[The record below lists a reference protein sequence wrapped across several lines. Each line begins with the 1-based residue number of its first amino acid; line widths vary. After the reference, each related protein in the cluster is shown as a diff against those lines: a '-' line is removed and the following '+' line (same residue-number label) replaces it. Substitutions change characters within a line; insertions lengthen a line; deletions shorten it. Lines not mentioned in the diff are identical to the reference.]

1 MNNKRFS
8 IKSSA
13 AICLTMAALSVPTL
27 ASAQQQ
33 GDLIVRAG
41 LTRVSPD
48 ESSKVLTTQATG
60 PLAGTGVSVGN
71 DTQLGLNVLYM
82 YSDIIG
88 VELLA
93 ATPFKHDLSAYGL
106 SQYGF
111 ATTDLGHTRHLP
123 PTISALY
130 YFGDSAARLRLY
142 VGAGINYTTF
152 FSEKLSR
159 QARTELGANRLKLD
173 DSFGLALQVGFDYTL
188 NDNWLVN
195 ASVRHI
201 DIETDASMN
210 SALGKVTTKVDLAP
224 WVYTVALAY
233 RF

>member
-1 MNNKRFS
+1 MNRNHFF

-13 AICLTMAALSVPTL
+13 ACMTMAALSLPIL

-48 ESSKVLTTQATG
+48 ESSKVLTTQSTG

-71 DTQLGLNVLYM
+71 NTQLGLNLLYM
-82 YSDIIG
+82 VSDNIG
-88 VELLA
+88 LELLA

-106 SQYGF
+106 SSYGF
-111 ATTDLGHTRHLP
+111 ATTDLGYTKHLP
-123 PTISALY
+123 PTVSALY
-130 YFGDSAARLRLY
+130 YFGNSSARLRLY
-142 VGAGINYTTF
+142 LGAGINYTTF

-159 QARTELGANRLKLD
+159 QARMELAADRLKLD
-173 DSFGLALQVGFDYTL
+173 DSFGLALQAGFDHTL

-224 WVYTVALAY
+224 WVYTLALAY